1 MKLKRLSI
9 IILTIIFLSFSFAP
23 VIAVDA
29 SPSSG
34 TYAPGAS
41 FDISL
46 VAAPQAGE
54 LVVTVRLL
62 VTNMTVANYTPPAS
76 GWDSITADCGGG
88 TYFTSTTVCV
98 TLGRSTDI
106 PSGASLGT
114 ITVTAGGVG
123 SATLE
128 RTSGNS
134 YSTGGADREVLG
146 TAGTYTISD
155 SGTTTTPTPTPS
167 VSTLPAT
174 GIMDNGDGIYMII
187 GGNLLIASGF
197 ITLIYMGYTAKER
210 SRNYFF
216 KK

>member
-1 MKLKRLSI
+1 MKRLSTF
-9 IILTIIFLSFSFAP
+9 ILTIIFFSLTFVSAFA
-23 VIAVDA
+23 VNA

-41 FDISL
+41 FNIDL
-46 VAAPQAGE
+46 VASPQAGE

-62 VTNMTVANYTPPAS
+62 VTNMTITNYTPPSS

-88 TYFTSTTVCV
+88 TYFTSSTVCV
-98 TLGRSTDI
+98 TLGRTTDI

-114 ITVTAGGVG
+114 ITVTAGTIG

-134 YSTGGADREVLG
+134 YSTGSADREVLG
-146 TAGTYTISD
+146 TAGTYTISE
-155 SGTTTTPTPTPS
+155 SATTTPTPS
-167 VSTLPAT
+167 VTTLPVT
-174 GIMDNGDGIYMII
+174 GIMDNNQGIFMII

-197 ITLIYMGYTAKER
+197 IALIYMGHSAKER